1 MTLRFAAVPLVAAS
15 ALLLHVLATPGDAAV
30 PSPAERRF
38 AEAHAQAEAG
48 QRAAAREGFEAS
60 IDALPLLADHSL
72 WFAAKLAA
80 RDEDA
85 NTARRHL
92 DRLLAQAGDS
102 VWREDALVLRG
113 NLALESGDATAA
125 LKDFDAA
132 IRLSLIHI

>member
-1 MTLRFAAVPLVAAS
+1 MKPRSTAAALAAAS
-15 ALLLHVLATPGDAAV
+15 VLLAAAFVTPGNARAA
-30 PSPAERRF
+30 SPAERRF

-132 IRLSLIHI
+132 IRG